1 MIYVLTLGLNLI
13 INKNA
18 EMMRINPTNIENIA
32 PLVLVLWKTID
43 EFHSDKLSGDF
54 DWNGIV
60 FVTDLLLVE
69 DQLDF

>member
-1 MIYVLTLGLNLI
+1 
-13 INKNA
+13 
-18 EMMRINPTNIENIA
+18 MMRINPTNIENIA